1 MKQEMKGLKRVLTV
15 LSMLIGIVVLYAS
28 LKGVFDNRIYQEVY
42 DSGVISENFIW
53 ASKAQDI
60 ISIIIAVFIIIISV
74 ISVIKQSF
82 LKSIMLIGCV
92 WYFLYAY
99 GLYVMQ
105 GAYTSI
111 YPFYLIIF
119 GLSVYAMII
128 GLISYRVKD
137 IKNLSLGKKL
147 RTMLIIFFLMI
158 VTILTP
164 AWIAKMLG
172 DINMRQPGETYA
184 VFIMD
189 LGIVFPAMVITVY
202 LLIKKHVFAIV
213 LAGVCLIK
221 TFTLCLSWTFA
232 EWTQPVIGQPIVL
245 QMAGISAVLCVL
257 GLILFI
263 VYSIEVKKQLE
274 Q

>member
-1 MKQEMKGLKRVLTV
+1 MKQELKGLKRVLTV
-15 LSMLIGIVVLYAS
+15 LSLLIGIVVLYAS
-28 LKGVFDNRIYQEVY
+28 LKGVFDNKIYQEIY
-42 DSGVISENFIW
+42 DSGMISENFIW

-60 ISIIIAVFIIIISV
+60 ISVLIAFLLIIISV
-74 ISVIKQSF
+74 INVIKQSF
-82 LKSIMLIGCV
+82 LKSITIIGCV

-128 GLISYRVKD
+128 GLTSLKD
-137 IKNLSLGKKL
+137 IKNLLLSKKL

-172 DINMRQPGETYA
+172 DINLRQPGDTYA

-202 LLIKKHVFAIV
+202 LLIIKHVFAIV

-232 EWTQPVIGQPIVL
+232 EWTQPVIGQHVEL

-257 GLILFI
+257 GLILFM
-263 VYSIEVKKQLE
+263 VYNREVKKQLA
-274 Q
+274 

>member
-1 MKQEMKGLKRVLTV
+1 MKQELKGLKRVLTV
-15 LSMLIGIVVLYAS
+15 LSLLIGIVALYAS
-28 LKGVFDNRIYQEVY
+28 LKGVFDNQIYQEIY
-42 DSGVISENFIW
+42 DSGVISEHFIW

-60 ISIIIAVFIIIISV
+60 ISVFVAFLMIIISV

-82 LKSIMLIGCV
+82 LKSITLIGCV

-128 GLISYRVKD
+128 GLISYKVKD
-137 IKNLSLGKKL
+137 IENLSLSKKL
-147 RTMLIIFFLMI
+147 RTILIAFFLMI

-172 DINMRQPGETYA
+172 DINIRQPGETYA

-189 LGIVFPAMVITVY
+189 LGIVFPAMVITVC
-202 LLIKKHVFAIV
+202 LLIKKHVFAII

-232 EWTQPVIGQPIVL
+232 EWTQPVIGQPVEL
-245 QMAGISAVLCVL
+245 QMARISAVLCVL
-257 GLILFI
+257 GLILFMFYI
-263 VYSIEVKKQLE
+263 REVKKQLK